1 MRRRAA
7 RRGAR
12 GYLCAVAA
20 VSQWLSPATRSQG
33 LANVYV
39 AFNLG
44 TALGCFLGQL
54 IPVIGWPALFYV
66 FGGLGVAWATGGL
79 AVTKA
84 LTSAT
89 PQPAAAKPAAG
100 ASAGAGGGKLSRY
113 QIGQL
118 FALTHVFNCINWSF
132 FILQNWLPTYMVTL
146 GLDLKKSA
154 GLSALPFLMM
164 AICSKV
170 GGAVSQNL
178 IKAKGWET
186 IKVRRLMILI
196 SSLIPAAALVV
207 LCGVTNPMVA
217 VAILMV
223 ALGSHRCRSCL
234 YSPRAPRTRSFRSS
248 RVAVRFVHPARAS
261 KNRAASAASG
271 TTRTSRTSRRVRS
284 ARSSGSPTRLASS
297 SASSPTC

>member
-1 MRRRAA
+1 MLPPKSPKSALKLPNPSAA
-7 RRGAR
+7 GAED
-12 GYLCAVAA
+12 GGGGEIVA
-20 VSQWLSPATRSQG
+20 G
-33 LANVYV
+33 
-39 AFNLG
+39 
-44 TALGCFLGQL
+44 
-54 IPVIGWPALFYV
+54 
-66 FGGLGVAWATGGL
+66 
-79 AVTKA
+79 
-84 LTSAT
+84 
-89 PQPAAAKPAAG
+89 AG

-196 SSLIPAAALVV
+196 SSLIPAAALMV

-217 VAILMV
+217 VVILMI
-223 ALGSHRCRSCL
+223 ALGSHRCRSFPFL
-234 YSPRAPRTRSFRSS
+234 LRARHAHSRSS
-248 RVAVRFVHPARAS
+248 R
-261 KNRAASAASG
+261 
-271 TTRTSRTSRRVRS
+271 
-284 ARSSGSPTRLASS
+284 SSLVDD
-297 SASSPTC
+297 